1 MLKSLFARHGDSH
14 TVMQG
19 PDVATTSRAPSAEY
33 ASSARVAVPQAG
45 PAATRYVP
53 APSELSPVV
62 RAAAERITGHPV
74 S

>member
-1 MLKSLFARHGDSH
+1 MLKSLFSRHGDSH
-14 TVMQG
+14 AVLES
-19 PDVATTSRAPSAEY
+19 PDVATTSRAPAAEY
-33 ASSARVAVPQAG
+33 ASFSRMAVPQAG
-45 PAATRYVP
+45 PAARHYVS